1 MGYDAFDHVT
11 REYAV
16 HGVGNTEHCDFAI
29 QIDRKESSTPDVIV
43 EIKRVNVDLVPKH
56 IKQAA
61 SYAINLGCEWALL
74 TNGKEWRLYHISF
87 TQPPQTKLLESWNL
101 MEDDPTTLTNKFDLI
116 CYKTIRKGGLIQLWD
131 KSNVL
136 TPHNLLKEIL
146 SEDSL
151 SLIRRKLKK
160 ATDVAVS
167 PEEIVGAF
175 RHLLNDGAIAEME
188 KIRICLPEQKRK
200 DASKRI
206 KAKATTQPIK

>member
-1 MGYDAFDHVT
+1 
-11 REYAV
+11 
-16 HGVGNTEHCDFAI
+16 
-29 QIDRKESSTPDVIV
+29 
-43 EIKRVNVDLVPKH
+43 
-56 IKQAA
+56 
-61 SYAINLGCEWALL
+61 
-74 TNGKEWRLYHISF
+74 
-87 TQPPQTKLLESWNL
+87 

-116 CYKTIRKGGLIQLWD
+116 CYKTIRKGGLIQLWE